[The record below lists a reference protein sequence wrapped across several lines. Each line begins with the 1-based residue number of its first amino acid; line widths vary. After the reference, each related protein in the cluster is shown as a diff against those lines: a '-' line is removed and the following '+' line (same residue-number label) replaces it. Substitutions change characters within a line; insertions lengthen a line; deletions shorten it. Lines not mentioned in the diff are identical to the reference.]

1 MDTVGSAGGDPLR
14 TLPHPKSNRNWTPLL
29 FIESSLPLCREP
41 LEPFS
46 LSWSSCPW
54 DLWPSQIQTQTT
66 MTTTT
71 TTTTTAKTTTNMQN
85 FQLSPYRSLL
95 PTTLQIQQCPQI
107 EYQQWA
113 VPRQQRLSP
122 QFRLQVFHHIQSWSR
137 NWELCRNWNVSNYS
151 CGCLPSY

>member
-29 FIESSLPLCREP
+29 FLESSPPLCREP

-71 TTTTTAKTTTNMQN
+71 TTTTIVQN
-85 FQLSPYRSLL
+85 FQQGPHRSLL
-95 PTTLQIQQCPQI
+95 PITLQIQQI

-113 VPRQQRLSP
+113 VPRQHRPSP
-122 QFRLQVFHHIQSWSR
+122 QFPLQVFHHIQSWSR
-137 NWELCRNWNVSNYS
+137 SWELCRNWNVSNSS
-151 CGCLPSY
+151 CGCLPSF